1 MSEHWKSPL
10 NFPIFFWAALKNN
23 TATSQQNAV
32 NILLSG
38 VPLTLSNSS
47 QNTISASIVSG
58 YVNGSKRISED
69 VCLSF
74 FQLTQEERIKRMAD
88 VAVSRSDFAVNALV
102 YLLKYDYL
110 LIDTRTK
117 ESLLQL
123 PYKKEPILFLSE
135 TLLVAI
141 KQNNTNLTR
150 PDNFVKNELFSFRTM
165 AVNPKSSTLDN
176 VATNTPTCSEEIT
189 TSTPEPSLSPKKA
202 KSAQKKCFI
211 LPQRKDALNKLGSG
225 KRGKCIDDDEKEY
238 YVLDEYD
245 DNDYLEA
252 APSEF
257 IANILFFITFSCP
270 KREPDKTNVCT
281 TRKNYLLLKHDRYME
296 EEDLWSVPFCSYT
309 VQSANGIQRPR
320 TIGMIKEYYKKNM
333 PHLSDEINAN
343 ARQLL
348 FQLNLLS
355 GCSLEEGDSYI
366 EYKKSPS
373 QPDRRKCYYV
383 QEYFV
388 VGLDQD
394 DIINLTDPKDLH
406 GYRYFPLSDW
416 EMGEE
421 NIPGIKKDGNKI
433 KFAGG
438 YIPENVCRYIFKQR
452 QLKKR
457 AINLDGND
465 LFCACSG
472 YLFSIDFIDFAYCY
486 VCTLSRELIHEQDR
500 NAAETGAMFAASR
513 YDLKDIVR
521 DIFQQCLAAAGVEKY
536 TIHDGTLVALL
547 PCTKSSDN
555 FLSVVTLIETIH
567 SKLCDYFHPFD
578 LPTRIRSAINYA
590 DCCYFGKQ
598 YGLSERKTV
607 FSGEHYNRFAAIRY
621 LVEVLSKKDIHIVT
635 DNTSTGGKN
644 DDYKIDKHR
653 ELLRALRIDSLP
665 GNSRLHQ
672 LPDRPC
678 YPGILL
684 GYGITTCGAHT
695 PLGYYIL
702 DEFHATEETIWIV
715 EKPDPSEP
723 QWIT

>member
-1 MSEHWKSPL
+1 MSEHWESPL
-10 NFPIFFWAALKNN
+10 NFPIFFWAALKDN

-47 QNTISASIVSG
+47 QNTISAAIVSG

-74 FQLTQEERIKRMAD
+74 FQLTQEERVKRMAD
-88 VAVSRSDFAVNALV
+88 VAISRSDFAVNALV
-102 YLLKYDYL
+102 YLLEHDYL
-110 LIDTRTK
+110 LIDTPTK
-117 ESLLQL
+117 ERLLQL

-135 TLLVAI
+135 TLLEAI

-150 PDNFVKNELFSFRTM
+150 PDNSVKKELFSFRTISL
-165 AVNPKSSTLDN
+165 NPESSTFDN
-176 VATNTPTCSEEIT
+176 MSTNTPTYSEEIT
-189 TSTPEPSLSPKKA
+189 TSTPESPSSSQKA
-202 KSAQKKCFI
+202 KSAQEKYFI
-211 LPQRKDALNKLGSG
+211 LPQRRDALNKSGSG

-257 IANILFFITFSCP
+257 IANILFFITLSCP

-281 TRKNYLLLKHDRYME
+281 TKKNYLLLRHDRYME
-296 EEDLWSVPFCSYT
+296 GEDLWSVPFCSYT
-309 VQSANGIQRPR
+309 VQSADGIQRPR
-320 TIGMIKEYYKKNM
+320 TIGMIREYYKKNM
-333 PHLSDEINAN
+333 PHLYDEVNAN
-343 ARQLL
+343 TRQLL

-355 GCSLEEGDSYI
+355 GCSLEEGDTYI

-406 GYRYFPLSDW
+406 GYSYFPLSDW
-416 EMGEE
+416 EMGEG
-421 NIPGIKKDGNKI
+421 NIPGIKKEGNKI

-438 YIPENVCRYIFKQR
+438 YIPENVCKYIFKQR

-457 AINLDGND
+457 AIDLDGND
-465 LFCACSG
+465 LLCVCSG

-486 VCTLSRELIHEQDR
+486 VYTYSRELIHEQDH
-500 NAAETGAMFAASR
+500 NATETGAMFAASK
-513 YDLKDIVR
+513 YDFKDIVR
-521 DIFQQCLAAAGVEKY
+521 EIFQQCLAAADIEKY
-536 TIHDGTLVALL
+536 AIHDGSLVALL

-555 FLSVVTLIETIH
+555 FQSVITLIEMIH
-567 SKLCDYFHPFD
+567 SKLCDCFHPLA
-578 LPTRIRSAINYA
+578 LPTRIRSAIYYA
-590 DCCYFGKQ
+590 DYCYFGKQ
-598 YGLSERKTV
+598 YGLSERETV

-621 LVEVLSKKDIHIVT
+621 LVEALSKKDIHIVT
-635 DNTSTGGKN
+635 GNTSTGGKN
-644 DDYKIDKHR
+644 DDYKIDKYR
-653 ELLRALRIDSLP
+653 ELLRALKIDSLP
-665 GNSRLHQ
+665 CTSKLHQ

-684 GYGITTCGAHT
+684 GYGTTTCGAHT
-695 PLGYYIL
+695 PMGYYTL
-702 DEFHATEETIWIV
+702 DEFYTTEDTIWIM
-715 EKPDPSEP
+715 EKTDPSEP
-723 QWIT
+723 QWLT